1 MQIKLDHIELQKK
14 KKKRF
19 IEVDDFK
26 SQVGGTRNEPNEL
39 APTN

>member
-1 MQIKLDHIELQKK
+1 MQIKSNHIELKK
-14 KKKRF
+14 KKKKF

-26 SQVGGTRNEPNEL
+26 SWVGGTRNEPNEL